1 MDGALA
7 WHRLVM
13 ASGWDKVAGQGAA
26 HVNLDLGENLNRR
39 AMRGLFLRV
48 PKEVMRRISVLW
60 RSAKSPPRG
69 VMPDS
74 PPIW

>member
-39 AMRGLFLRV
+39 ATRGLFLRV
-48 PKEVMRRISVLW
+48 P
-60 RSAKSPPRG
+60 
-69 VMPDS
+69 
-74 PPIW
+74 